1 VGNNLFAPDKKITRQ
16 EMFVLLYRTLGV
28 IREMPSGDSGKT
40 LSSFDDASLFEPW
53 AQTAAEAMVK
63 GGIIRGD
70 GNKLNPAQ
78 TATRAEMAQMF
89 FALLSKQ

>member
-1 VGNNLFAPDKKITRQ
+1 
-16 EMFVLLYRTLGV
+16 MFVLYVAPLG
-28 IREMPSGDSGKT
+28 IIGGLPSGDSGRK

-70 GNKLNPAQ
+70 GHKLNPAQ